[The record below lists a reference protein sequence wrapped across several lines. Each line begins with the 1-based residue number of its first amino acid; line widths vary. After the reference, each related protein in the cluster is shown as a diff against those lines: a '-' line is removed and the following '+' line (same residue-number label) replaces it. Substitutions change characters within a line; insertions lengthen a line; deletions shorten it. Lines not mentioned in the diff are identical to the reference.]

1 MKSPHD
7 SLSTRFFNVLTIC
20 SIMALSTLSG
30 VATAAE
36 STFNVEAV
44 KAQYSVRDYVYQPLP
59 ERGYNYFKIADNAYF
74 VHDDFENMVFFVS
87 EEGVVVYDAKPDVTP
102 YLLKVVKEV
111 TDKPITHVIYS
122 HHHRDHAEG
131 MHLFPESA
139 IKIANDETARFL
151 KRAND
156 TKRPMPDIVW
166 EGNYVLETGGLR
178 LELKD
183 LKENWHSQSDTLA
196 YAPQQKILL
205 AIDTFHA
212 DAAPWIHFGE
222 SSNPMF
228 AFQLPQILLDSYD
241 FDFMV
246 TGHERIVATRAH
258 LEQYKELV
266 DDMKKIVFEVVHSD
280 AFHSLAK
287 ETASRYSDGAEH
299 WIYKENIINA
309 SKMCAAKFIE
319 RWAGKVRNVNLNM
332 EENFQMM
339 FMQLA
344 ILNP

>member
-1 MKSPHD
+1 MKLSRK
-7 SLSTRFFNVLTIC
+7 SLSTRVLSVLGLC
-20 SIMALSTLSG
+20 SIMILSTLSG
-30 VATAAE
+30 TATAE
-36 STFNVEAV
+36 STFDVEAV
-44 KAQYSVRDYVYQPLP
+44 KAKYSVRDYVYQPLP
-59 ERGYNYFKIADNAYF
+59 ERGYNYFKIAENTYF
-74 VHDDFENMVFFVS
+74 VHDDFENMAFFVTDV
-87 EEGVVVYDAKPDVTP
+87 GVVVYDAKPDVTP
-102 YLLKVVKEV
+102 YLLEVVKEV

-131 MHLFPESA
+131 MYLFPKSA
-139 IKIANDETARFL
+139 IKIANDETARYL

-156 TKRPMPDIVW
+156 PKRPLPDVVW
-166 EGNYVLETGGLR
+166 SGSYVLETGGLR

-183 LKENWHSQSDTLA
+183 LPENWHSQSDTLA

-205 AIDTFHA
+205 AIDTYHA

-222 SSNPMF
+222 SSNPMY
-228 AFQLPQILLDSYD
+228 AFQLPRLLLDTYD
-241 FDFMV
+241 FEFMV

-258 LEQYKELV
+258 LEQYRDLV
-266 DDMKKIVFEVVHSD
+266 EDMKKIVFEVAQSP
-280 AFHSLAK
+280 AFHALAK
-287 ETASRYSDGAEH
+287 ETGTRYSDGAEH